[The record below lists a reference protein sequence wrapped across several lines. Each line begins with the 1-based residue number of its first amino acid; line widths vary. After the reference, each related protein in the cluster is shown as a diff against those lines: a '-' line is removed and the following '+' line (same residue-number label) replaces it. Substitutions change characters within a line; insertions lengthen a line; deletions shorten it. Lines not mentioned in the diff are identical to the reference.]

1 MNIYS
6 LYLGQNNQDTLPQ
19 ILQPDRLEFQANSA
33 DKVARFVL
41 RDMILEIKM
50 TKIKVINIVII
61 IIREKKRYQAR
72 ISMNILI
79 FLSGDFIVNKLVS
92 ASVNQ

>member
-1 MNIYS
+1 
-6 LYLGQNNQDTLPQ
+6 
-19 ILQPDRLEFQANSA
+19 
-33 DKVARFVL
+33 
-41 RDMILEIKM
+41 M